1 MDSNKIALVLGG
13 LLLAAFI
20 ALPLMNKNNAA
31 STAATQQG
39 TTQAAPE
46 AAPLPPVTGPSLTAN
61 DLANTTWDVP
71 SERGIVRATL
81 HAGGTITATPP
92 PALANTVL
100 MMTGSTT
107 LQGTWTMNGT
117 NVTVT
122 AKVGP
127 TVQTFKCEA
136 RGQDLYCGGERAT
149 RVQ

>member
-20 ALPLMNKNNAA
+20 ALPLMNKKNTAPANAA
-31 STAATQQG
+31 QQG
-39 TTQAAPE
+39 AAQAAPE
-46 AAPLPPVTGPSLTAN
+46 AAPLPPITGPSLTAN
-61 DLANTTWDVP
+61 DLVNTTWDVP
-71 SERGIVRATL
+71 SDQGVVRATL
-81 HAGGTITATPP
+81 YAGGTMSATPP
-92 PALANTVL
+92 AALANTVL

-117 NVTVT
+117 NVTVS

-127 TVQTFKCEA
+127 TVQTFKCET